1 MSSTFSARSPE
12 GYERL
17 MGRWSRHVAP
27 KFLQFAPV
35 SEGDEVIDVGCGTG
49 SLTRTILAQARPAR
63 VVGIDMAEH
72 YVAFAREQIPDPRVR
87 FEVGDACALPFPD
100 ASFDRALSLL
110 VLHFVPEAQRAVAE
124 MRRVVRPGGTVAA
137 CVWDGYGGM
146 PHMRMLW
153 DTAGALGL
161 GPDHRHFRPMS
172 APGEMAATWTGLG
185 LREVEQSTVA
195 IRFEFANFEDYWGP
209 FTSGDGPA
217 GQLVMGLSEADRAR
231 LEAQVRKGFE
241 SQRPDGPRS
250 FAAEAW
256 VCRGTVP

>member
-35 SEGDEVIDVGCGTG
+35 SRGDEVLDVGCGTG
-49 SLTRTILAQARPAR
+49 SLTRTILALGDPAR
-63 VVGIDMAEH
+63 VVGIDLSER
-72 YVAFAREQIPDPRVR
+72 YVAFARERISDPRVR

-100 ASFDRALSLL
+100 GSFDKALSLL
-110 VLHFVPEAQRAVAE
+110 VLHFVPEAQKAVAE
-124 MRRVVRPGGTVAA
+124 MRRVARPGGTVAA
-137 CVWDGYGGM
+137 CVWDAYGGM
-146 PHMRMLW
+146 SHMRMLW
-153 DTAGALGL
+153 DTAGAMGL
-161 GPDHRHFRPMS
+161 DPGRNLFRPMT
-172 APGEMAATWTGLG
+172 APGEMAAAWTELG

-195 IRFEFANFEDYWGP
+195 IRFEFADFEDYWGP

-217 GQLVMGLSEADRAR
+217 GELVTGLPEADRAR
-231 LEAQVRKGFE
+231 LEAQVRRAFVG
-241 SQRPDGPRS
+241 SRPDGPRS

-256 VCRGTVP
+256 VCKGIVP